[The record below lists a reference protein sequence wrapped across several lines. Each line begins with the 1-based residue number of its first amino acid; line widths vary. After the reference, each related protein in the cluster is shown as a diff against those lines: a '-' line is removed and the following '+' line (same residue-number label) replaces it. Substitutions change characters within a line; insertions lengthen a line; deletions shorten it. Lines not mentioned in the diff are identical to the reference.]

1 MKDRA
6 YEIARNCGYDGY
18 QRGLACMVYK
28 VFDRQTWS
36 AVSAD
41 EQLAEELHEPVTK
54 KFRRR
59 KVYARFK
66 GNIWSTDL
74 AEVESLCF
82 KNKNV
87 KYLLYVIDV
96 VNKYAWV
103 KSLKDKKGKTVL
115 AVLFLSKY

>member
-6 YEIARNCGYDGY
+6 YEIARNCGYDRY
-18 QRGLACMVYK
+18 QRELASMVYK
-28 VFDRQTWS
+28 VFDKQTWS
-36 AVSAD
+36 AVRAD

-66 GNIWSTDL
+66 DNIWPADV
-74 AEVESLCF
+74 AEMEPLCF

>member
-6 YEIARNCGYDGY
+6 YEIARNCGYDRY
-18 QRGLACMVYK
+18 QRELASMVYK
-28 VFDRQTWS
+28 VFDKQTWS
-36 AVSAD
+36 ALRAD

-66 GNIWSTDL
+66 GNIWPADV
-74 AEVESLCF
+74 AEMEPLCF

-87 KYLLYVIDV
+87 KYLLYVTDV

-103 KSLKDKKGKTVL
+103 KSLKDKKCKTVL

>member
-18 QRGLACMVYK
+18 QRGLASMVYK

-41 EQLAEELHEPVTK
+41 EQLAEKLHEPVTK